1 MDMDV
6 SLLPALNAFA
16 ASPPSPPQ
24 PVGAPFKMTRD
35 FSKVIDAATVSID
48 PRIPGTPPAEVLRAV
63 DAAAQRVNWLREHN
77 RELHFIVPP
86 DGGRVQVEVRDLEG
100 RLIREIP
107 PSEALDAMS
116 GGPFE

>member
-6 SLLPALNAFA
+6 SLLGALRPSALTLA
-16 ASPPSPPQ
+16 AKPTA
-24 PVGAPFKMTRD
+24 VGAPFEMTRD
-35 FSKVIDAATVSID
+35 FSQAIDAATVRID

-63 DAAAQRVNWLREHN
+63 DAAGRRANWLREHN
-77 RELHFIVPP
+77 RELRFIVPP